1 MGAGQTKENNGGYR
15 IIKISKNGPA
25 SKCNLEIFF
34 DYIVKI
40 DDVILLDE
48 SINTYNNFIDK
59 VKNYENKELI
69 LYVYNCRYAK
79 MKEIKIVPKK
89 WSGNGLLGININ
101 YERFNAL
108 YEGVRILK
116 TFNNSSDF
124 ECNLMEHSDYIIGH
138 ENNII
143 RNKKELTEYLDDI
156 INIKNQDDL
165 CKSEMYIY
173 NSNTEMIRKIK
184 INLDEIA
191 QNIEFLEDSIKAKHL
206 QAIPICN
213 KENLNNITEENN
225 SKEICFPQNNGLEKH
240 EHCNDEYSVE
250 YDKEMMKSQK
260 KDQFNYFNSGNVASL
275 STNSEYNNDNRIIN
289 FHKSEK
295 ISNEYVCS
303 KDNNTENILLAQNTN
318 EVSEIDDFC
327 YTNQQTNISVSVK
340 NDNKNSYDEN
350 STIEIEKDEIKR
362 CGIVNSEE
370 EFNNASDSSECNDKR
385 KNNYSE
391 YVKNMKIYTDEM
403 TEIYE
408 SMRRNNEILNNI
420 KQMKIL
426 ETPLDGYN
434 ELVGNK

>member
-15 IIKISKNGPA
+15 IIKISENGPA

-40 DDVILLDE
+40 DDVTLLDE
-48 SINTYNNFIDK
+48 SINTYNNFIEK

-79 MKEIKIVPKK
+79 MKEIKIVPMK

-108 YEGVRILK
+108 YEGVKILK

-124 ECNLMEHSDYIIGH
+124 ESNLMENSDYIIGH

-143 RNKKELTEYLDDI
+143 RNKKELTEYLDNT
-156 INIKNQDDL
+156 INIKSKDDL
-165 CKSEMYIY
+165 CKSQMYIY
-173 NSNTEMIRKIK
+173 NSNTEKVRKII
-184 INLDEIA
+184 INLYEIWE
-191 QNIEFLEDSIKAKHL
+191 NIEFLEGNIKSKHL

-213 KENLNNITEENN
+213 KEHLNNITEENN
-225 SKEICFPQNNGLEKH
+225 FKEIFFPQKNELEKH
-240 EHCNDEYSVE
+240 EHGNDECSTE
-250 YDKEMMKSQK
+250 YDKGIVKNK
-260 KDQFNYFNSGNVASL
+260 KEEQINHFSSRNVAAL
-275 STNSEYNNDNRIIN
+275 SINSEYNNDNNIIN
-289 FHKSEK
+289 FNKPEQMN
-295 ISNEYVCS
+295 NEYVCS
-303 KDNNTENILLAQNTN
+303 KDNNTKNSLLPENTN
-318 EVSEIDDFC
+318 EVTELDNLC
-327 YTNQQTNISVSVK
+327 YTNQQINMFVNVK

-350 STIEIEKDEIKR
+350 STIDIEKDEIKR
-362 CGIVNSEE
+362 CGIANSEE
-370 EFNNASDSSECNDKR
+370 DFNNTSDSSEWSDKR
-385 KNNYSE
+385 KNTYSE

-420 KQMKIL
+420 KQMKKV
-426 ETPLDGYN
+426 ETSLDGYN
-434 ELVGNK
+434 EFIGDK